1 MSQRPVK
8 PRNAA
13 SLVLT
18 RKRDG
23 ITQILMG
30 RRPAKAAAF
39 PEAYVFPGGRVD
51 KADAAI
57 TPASPLNA
65 QTLNDL
71 CARGGCTP
79 ALARALATTA
89 IRETFEET
97 GLIVASPGDV
107 GTHDGAWATF
117 AAQGLAPAHDRL
129 RFLGRAITPTSAPRR
144 FHARF
149 FLADG
154 DAAQGSIVSNGE
166 LDALD
171 WYPLTDALN
180 LPTIDVTQ
188 FILKELVAAERG
200 HIRDTPFFRYRRNRP
215 LAKAHEAEAD
225 G

>member
-1 MSQRPVK
+1 MSLSRPVR
-8 PRNAA
+8 PRHAA
-13 SLVLT
+13 SLVLV

-23 ITQILMG
+23 ATQILMG

-51 KADAAI
+51 RADAAV
-57 TPASPLNA
+57 TPAAPLSA

-71 CARGGCTP
+71 CTRGGCTP
-79 ALARALATTA
+79 AMARALATTA

-97 GLIVASPGDV
+97 GLLIAAPGDV
-107 GTHDGAWATF
+107 GTHDGAWSQF
-117 AAQGLAPAHDRL
+117 AEQGLAPAHDRL

-154 DAAQGSIVSNGE
+154 ETVLGEVRSNGE

-171 WYPLTDALN
+171 WYAIEDALE

-188 FILKELVAAERG
+188 FILKELAAAERG
-200 HIRDTPFFRYRRNRP
+200 DVRDAPFFRYRRNRP
-215 LAKAHEAEAD
+215 LAKSAD

>member
-8 PRNAA
+8 PRHAA

-18 RKRDG
+18 RKRAG
-23 ITQILMG
+23 VTQILMG
-30 RRPAKAAAF
+30 RRPSRAAAF

-51 KADAAI
+51 RADAAI
-57 TPASPLNA
+57 TPAAPLSA

-71 CARGGCTP
+71 CTRGGCTP
-79 ALARALATTA
+79 VMARALATTA

-97 GLIVASPGDV
+97 GLLIAAPGDV
-107 GTHDGAWATF
+107 GTHDGAWAQFTE
-117 AAQGLAPAHDRL
+117 QGLAPAHDRL

-154 DAAQGSIVSNGE
+154 EDVLGEVRSNGE

-171 WYPLTDALN
+171 WYPIEDALE

-188 FILKELVAAERG
+188 FILKELAAAERG
-200 HIRDTPFFRYRRNRP
+200 HIRDAPFFRYRRNRP
-215 LAKAHEAEAD
+215 LAKSAD